1 MNLILYMGRKIY
13 NYTYYMIDLLKQNS
27 RDKIYIWLSDTTN
40 GNIYIMEGNNIF
52 IYQIMG

>member
-40 GNIYIMEGNNIF
+40 GKKYYG
-52 IYQIMG
+52 G